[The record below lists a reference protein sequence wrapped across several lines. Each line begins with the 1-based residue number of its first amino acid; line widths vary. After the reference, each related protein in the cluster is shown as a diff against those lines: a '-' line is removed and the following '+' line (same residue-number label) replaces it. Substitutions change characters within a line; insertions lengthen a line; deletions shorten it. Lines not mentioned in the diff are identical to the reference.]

1 MPISHGHKRATSE
14 LRAADQ
20 IACGVPEDMVELRA
34 GYLRA
39 WSNCVRGTCVAP
51 NGRLRSVRRLNPVVA
66 ILAVCEYF

>member
-34 GYLRA
+34 LRLK
-39 WSNCVRGTCVAP
+39 
-51 NGRLRSVRRLNPVVA
+51 GRLRSVRRLNPLVA